1 MSKFSNFIKFL
12 LSDFYN
18 KIKDEIIME
27 EPQIKPITIKKVR
40 VKRTNTKKNKVKAHL
55 LEKGWIDSWTAIELF
70 GATRLS
76 AIIFNLRKEGYNI
89 LSIPQSSYDRNQEI
103 CNYTTYKLI
112 TENGIN

>member
-1 MSKFSNFIKFL
+1 MSKFSNFLKKLF
-12 LSDFYN
+12 SEF
-18 KIKDEIIME
+18 KEAIILE
-27 EPQIKPITIKKVR
+27 EPQVEPKPLKKIR
-40 VKRTNTKKNKVKAHL
+40 VQRQNTKHQQVKKHL
-55 LEKGWIDSWTAIELF
+55 FEKGTIDSWTAIELF

-89 LSIPQSSYDRNQEI
+89 LSIPQSSYDKNQEL